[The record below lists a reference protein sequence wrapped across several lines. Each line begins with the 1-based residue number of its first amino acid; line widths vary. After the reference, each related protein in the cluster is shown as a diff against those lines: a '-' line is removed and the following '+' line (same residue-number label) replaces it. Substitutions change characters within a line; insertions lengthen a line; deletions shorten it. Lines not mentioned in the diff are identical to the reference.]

1 MSLKKQFAVTLASV
15 GLGAALIGGGTFA
28 LFTSE
33 AQNTG
38 NTFAAGSVEVSL
50 DKPDG
55 TTYFNVENIAPG
67 DSETKTVTVKN
78 SGTLELRY
86 DLGVDLTGDLAA
98 APNGLTVKVTDKN
111 GNEIAP
117 GPDGNRVLAAGASE
131 ELKVTYTLPKEAG
144 NEYQGKAA
152 TLGLKVLAEQ
162 TKNN

>member
-55 TTYFNVENIAPG
+55 TLYFDVKDIAPG
-67 DSETKTVTVKN
+67 DTGSRTVTVRN
-78 SGTLELRY
+78 GGTLQLRY
-86 DLGVDLTGDLAA
+86 DLATTLGGELGQGANPLTITIKDASGNVIV
-98 APNGLTVKVTDKN
+98 PGTDN
-111 GNEIAP
+111 
-117 GPDGNRVLAAGASE
+117 NRVLDAGQSE
-131 ELKVTYTLPKEAG
+131 VLTVSYELPLAAG
-144 NEYQGKAA
+144 NEYQGKGA